1 MEREMYIVLDSDGN
15 KKSYFVENENDK
27 IELFNNAK
35 ANNEQVL
42 DMLGNPVNFNNK
54 SNNNNT
60 EDFKPFELKKPQLQ
74 KEIESFSPPQ
84 SRGEFERQ
92 EEAKKLKEQRE
103 RANDPNYVWSPSDN
117 KYISKDE
124 TDEAYISNLQNVIHH
139 DIEDVPGPDLAPGNM
154 GRREVDRL
162 VQWFNNDSNY
172 SNSGVKLNVSSR
184 DSKFEE
190 VELLFWNQ
198 EPGQG
203 HTFDIRDPKLFDNI
217 KAQIDQEVHTDKKT
231 KNLDYLSKL
240 IPPQILNYTDDGYGN
255 DEVNKATFHKNLNT
269 IVNFIKNKK
278 QDTSYLGSYSDPYS
292 KDLNSNI
299 SLEEIEE
306 FFNVFKR

>member
-1 MEREMYIVLDSDGN
+1 MEREMYIVLDSDDN
-15 KKSYFVENENDK
+15 KKSYFVKNENDK

-42 DMLGNPVNFNNK
+42 DVMGNLVNFNNK

-60 EDFKPFELKKPQLQ
+60 EDFKPFELEKPQLQ
-74 KEIESFSPPQ
+74 KEIESFSPSQ
-84 SRGEFERQ
+84 SRGEFEKR

-103 RANDPNYVWSPSDN
+103 RAKDPNYVWSPSDN

-139 DIEDVPGPDLAPGNM
+139 DIEDVPGPDLAAGNM
-154 GRREVDRL
+154 GRREVNRL

-203 HTFDIRDPKLFDNI
+203 HTFDIRD
-217 KAQIDQEVHTDKKT
+217 
-231 KNLDYLSKL
+231 
-240 IPPQILNYTDDGYGN
+240 LN
-255 DEVNKATFHKNLNT
+255 
-269 IVNFIKNKK
+269 
-278 QDTSYLGSYSDPYS
+278 
-292 KDLNSNI
+292 
-299 SLEEIEE
+299 
-306 FFNVFKR
+306 